1 MEQFLTASAVLGI
14 ITWGI
19 CRIFE
24 LVVCRKERMTIIEK
38 LGEKLL
44 ESNETDKQFYLPIFK
59 SRSFS
64 ALKFGCL
71 LAGMGLGVL
80 VAFFIHYIFSD
91 FCAQY
96 GRIRE
101 TIYVACTL
109 LFGGI
114 GLLIAFC
121 IEQKISKSRP

>member
-24 LVVCRKERMTIIEK
+24 LVVCRKERMAIIEK
-38 LGEKLL
+38 MGDKLL
-44 ESNETDKQFYLPIFK
+44 EGHVSGKHLSLPLFQNQ
-59 SRSFS
+59 SYS
-64 ALKFGCL
+64 ALKFGYL
-71 LAGMGLGVL
+71 LAGIGLGLL
-80 VAFFIHYIFSD
+80 VAFFIHYLFND
-91 FCAQY
+91 FCAHD
-96 GRIRE
+96 GRISE
-101 TIYVACTL
+101 TIYGACTL

-121 IEQKISKSRP
+121 IEQKINKDNR